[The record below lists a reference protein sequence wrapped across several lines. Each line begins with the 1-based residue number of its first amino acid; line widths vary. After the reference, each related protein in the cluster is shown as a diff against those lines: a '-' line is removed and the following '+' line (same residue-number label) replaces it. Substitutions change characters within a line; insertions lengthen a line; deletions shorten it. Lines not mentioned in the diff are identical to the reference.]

1 MGLDIR
7 AAIYYQKIHK
17 KNFNNFF
24 FGARYHKIYNV
35 MLENNLLNL

>member
-1 MGLDIR
+1 MGLDIW

-17 KNFNNFF
+17 KFSITFI